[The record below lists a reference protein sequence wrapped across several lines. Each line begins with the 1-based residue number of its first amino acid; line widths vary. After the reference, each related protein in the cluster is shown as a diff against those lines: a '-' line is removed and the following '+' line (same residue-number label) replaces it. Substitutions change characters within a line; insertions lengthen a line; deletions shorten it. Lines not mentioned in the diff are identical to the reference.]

1 MRTMLKSKIHRARVT
16 QVDLDYEGSITID
29 RSLMEASDILPFER
43 VEVLNVNNGARFSTY
58 AIEGEANSGVIGI
71 NGAAARL
78 VAKGDIVII
87 LSYCQVP
94 DDEAISITPSI
105 VRVDS
110 QNRIIEP
117 LSVAHLRGWQ
127 SEDVGV
133 EEKEKIVSTKY
144 EILNKRKEELDSYH
158 QNPNDVNGLNLE
170 I

>member
-1 MRTMLKSKIHRARVT
+1 MRTMMKSKIHRARVT

-29 RSLMEASDILPFER
+29 RVLMEASDILPFER

-58 AIEGEANSGVIGI
+58 AIAGEANSGIIGV

-78 VAKGDIVII
+78 VAKGDIILI
-87 LSYCQVP
+87 LSYSQVL

-117 LSVAHLRGWQ
+117 LSMVPQWERIQRSVASRG
-127 SEDVGV
+127 DF
-133 EEKEKIVSTKY
+133 
-144 EILNKRKEELDSYH
+144 
-158 QNPNDVNGLNLE
+158 
-170 I
+170 